1 MGDLL
6 HEKWCWLECV
16 QNATAVRQNPGQGP
30 SPLDI
35 YPSASQHTFA
45 HSSCG
50 LPGEHCF
57 RGNLVSQYTKRL
69 NYSETLLVCEAEGVF
84 LGEQLVYGILN
95 DSGLLADYGGWKH
108 LEKRI
113 QTEQMEP
120 SPDRLHKRK
129 LLIPHVRGP
138 ALPRSHRVVYSLP
151 GGRGWIHL
159 QPDSA
164 SVSRASCWIR
174 HDGSNSYRLMQLGC
188 LESVANSSV
197 AYSSSSPLTYPATG
211 TEFASPYF
219 PTNHQYTPL
228 HHQSFHYEFQ
238 HSHPAVNPDAYS
250 LNSLHHSQQ
259 YYQQLHH
266 GEPADFINLHNA
278 RALKSSCLDEQRREL
293 GCLDAYRRH
302 DLSIMSHGSQYGM
315 HPEQRLG
322 LSGAGLGL
330 PPPGADDLQ
339 GSVDAQC
346 GLVLN
351 GQGGVIRRGGTCVVN
366 PTDLFCSVPGRLS
379 LLSSTSKYKVTIAE
393 VKRRLSP
400 PECLNASLLGG
411 ILRRAKS
418 KNGGRCL
425 REKLDRLGLNLP
437 AGRRKAANVTL
448 LTSLVEGEALHLAR
462 DFGYTCETEFPTK
475 AVGEHLA
482 RQHTEPKEQNAR
494 KKMDRSPL
502 GSSRPTPILD
512 LDIQRHLTHFSLI
525 THGFGTP
532 AICAA
537 LSTFQTILSEMLNYL
552 EKHSAN
558 KSTGTPD
565 NNQINSNSD
574 KTLRKTNEPPN
585 KDGKIEKTD

>member
-1 MGDLL
+1 MS
-6 HEKWCWLECV
+6 
-16 QNATAVRQNPGQGP
+16 TTFPG
-30 SPLDI
+30 
-35 YPSASQHTFA
+35 
-45 HSSCG
+45 
-50 LPGEHCF
+50 
-57 RGNLVSQYTKRL
+57 LVH
-69 NYSETLLVCEAEGVF
+69 
-84 LGEQLVYGILN
+84 
-95 DSGLLADYGGWKH
+95 D
-108 LEKRI
+108 
-113 QTEQMEP
+113 TE
-120 SPDRLHKRK
+120 
-129 LLIPHVRGP
+129 
-138 ALPRSHRVVYSLP
+138 
-151 GGRGWIHL
+151 
-159 QPDSA
+159 
-164 SVSRASCWIR
+164 IR

-188 LESVANSSV
+188 LESVANSTV
-197 AYSSSSPLTYPATG
+197 AYSSTSPLAYSAAG

-219 PTNHQYTPL
+219 SANHQYTPL

-238 HSHPAVNPDAYS
+238 HGHPGVNPEAYS

-259 YYQQLHH
+259 YYHQQIHH
-266 GEPADFINLHNA
+266 GEPDFLNLQHA

-293 GCLDAYRRH
+293 GCLEAYRRH
-302 DLSIMSHGSQYGM
+302 DLSLVSHGSQYGM
-315 HPEQRLG
+315 HPDQRLLPG
-322 LSGAGLGL
+322 GGLGL
-330 PPPGADDLQ
+330 AASGADELQ
-339 GSVDAQC
+339 GSVEAQC

-462 DFGYTCETEFPTK
+462 DFGYTCETEFPAK

-482 RQHTEPKEQNAR
+482 RQHMEQKEQTAR
-494 KKMDRSPL
+494 KKMIMATKQVCKEFQDLLSQDRSPL

-537 LSTFQTILSEMLNYL
+537 LSTFQTVLSEMLNYL
-552 EKHSAN
+552 EKHTTN
-558 KSTGTPD
+558 KNGGGVESGQGNVSSEKAP
-565 NNQINSNSD
+565 
-574 KTLRKTNEPPN
+574 LRKSSEAPM

>member
-1 MGDLL
+1 
-6 HEKWCWLECV
+6 
-16 QNATAVRQNPGQGP
+16 R
-30 SPLDI
+30 SR
-35 YPSASQHTFA
+35 SASF
-45 HSSCG
+45 
-50 LPGEHCF
+50 LP
-57 RGNLVSQYTKRL
+57 
-69 NYSETLLVCEAEGVF
+69 
-84 LGEQLVYGILN
+84 
-95 DSGLLADYGGWKH
+95 
-108 LEKRI
+108 
-113 QTEQMEP
+113 
-120 SPDRLHKRK
+120 
-129 LLIPHVRGP
+129 
-138 ALPRSHRVVYSLP
+138 LPRAREGGLFHFSRFWRILTHFFLLLFDRARERREKKKKTP
-151 GGRGWIHL
+151 GYFGESTM
-159 QPDSA
+159 SA
-164 SVSRASCWIR
+164 TFPGLVHDAEIR

-197 AYSSSSPLTYPATG
+197 AYSSSSPLTYPAPAG

-219 PTNHQYTPL
+219 SANHQYTPL

-238 HSHPAVNPDAYS
+238 HSHPAVAPEAYG
-250 LNSLHHSQQ
+250 LNSLHSGQ
-259 YYQQLHH
+259 YYQQIHH

-278 RALKSSCLDEQRREL
+278 RSALKSSCLDEQQRREL

-302 DLSIMSHGSQYGM
+302 DLSLMTSHGSQAYGVGM
-315 HPEQRLG
+315 HHPDQRLLPG
-322 LSGAGLGL
+322 GGLGL
-330 PPPGADDLQ
+330 PSSGSDDLQ
-339 GSVDAQC
+339 GSVEAQC

-462 DFGYTCETEFPTK
+462 DFGYTCETEFPSK

-482 RQHTEPKEQNAR
+482 RQHSEPKETSAR
-494 KKMDRSPL
+494 KKMVL
-502 GSSRPTPILD
+502 ATN
-512 LDIQRHLTHFSLI
+512 LI

-532 AICAA
+532 AVCAA
-537 LSTFQTILSEMLNYL
+537 LSTFQTVLSEMLNYL
-552 EKHSAN
+552 DKNSSG
-558 KSTGTPD
+558 KTSSD
-565 NNQINSNSD
+565 QQINNSSE
-574 KTLRKTNEPPN
+574 KTQLRKTVEPQS
-585 KDGKIEKTD
+585 KDGKTEKTE

>member
-1 MGDLL
+1 
-6 HEKWCWLECV
+6 
-16 QNATAVRQNPGQGP
+16 
-30 SPLDI
+30 
-35 YPSASQHTFA
+35 
-45 HSSCG
+45 
-50 LPGEHCF
+50 
-57 RGNLVSQYTKRL
+57 
-69 NYSETLLVCEAEGVF
+69 
-84 LGEQLVYGILN
+84 
-95 DSGLLADYGGWKH
+95 
-108 LEKRI
+108 
-113 QTEQMEP
+113 
-120 SPDRLHKRK
+120 
-129 LLIPHVRGP
+129 
-138 ALPRSHRVVYSLP
+138 
-151 GGRGWIHL
+151 
-159 QPDSA
+159 
-164 SVSRASCWIR
+164 
-174 HDGSNSYRLMQLGC
+174 MQLGC

-197 AYSSSSPLTYPATG
+197 AYSSSSPLTYPAPAG

-219 PTNHQYTPL
+219 SANHQYTPL

-238 HSHPAVNPDAYS
+238 HSHPAVAPEAYG
-250 LNSLHHSQQ
+250 LNSLHSGQ
-259 YYQQLHH
+259 YYQQIHH

-278 RALKSSCLDEQRREL
+278 RSALKSSCLDEQQRREL

-302 DLSIMSHGSQYGM
+302 DLSLMTSHGSQAYGVGM
-315 HPEQRLG
+315 HHPDQRL
-322 LSGAGLGL
+322 LPAAGLGL
-330 PPPGADDLQ
+330 PTPAADDLQ
-339 GSVDAQC
+339 GSVEAQC

-448 LTSLVEGEALHLAR
+448 LTSLVEGKGVKGFIKFFQEVFVSCSDVFIFNPFSACLISLFFCCSCAGEALHLAR
-462 DFGYTCETEFPTK
+462 DFGYTCETEFPSK

-482 RQHTEPKEQNAR
+482 RQHSEPKETSAR
-494 KKMDRSPL
+494 KKMVLATKQICKEFQDLLSQDRSPL

-532 AICAA
+532 AVCAA
-537 LSTFQTILSEMLNYL
+537 LSTFQTVLSEMLNYL
-552 EKHSAN
+552 DKNTSG
-558 KSTGTPD
+558 KTSGPTD
-565 NNQINSNSD
+565 QQINNSSE
-574 KTLRKTNEPPN
+574 KSQLRKTAEPQS
-585 KDGKIEKTD
+585 KDGKTEKTE

>member
-1 MGDLL
+1 MV
-6 HEKWCWLECV
+6 WNITRV
-16 QNATAVRQNPGQGP
+16 
-30 SPLDI
+30 
-35 YPSASQHTFA
+35 
-45 HSSCG
+45 
-50 LPGEHCF
+50 
-57 RGNLVSQYTKRL
+57 TKR
-69 NYSETLLVCEAEGVF
+69 
-84 LGEQLVYGILN
+84 
-95 DSGLLADYGGWKH
+95 
-108 LEKRI
+108 
-113 QTEQMEP
+113 TEQSRP
-120 SPDRLHKRK
+120 R
-129 LLIPHVRGP
+129 PHRGFFE
-138 ALPRSHRVVYSLP
+138 
-151 GGRGWIHL
+151 
-159 QPDSA
+159 
-164 SVSRASCWIR
+164 IR

-315 HPEQRLG
+315 HPEQRL
-322 LSGAGLGL
+322 LPGAGLGL

-494 KKMDRSPL
+494 KKMVLATKQICKEFQDLLSQDRSPL

-565 NNQINSNSD
+565 TNQINSNSD
-574 KTLRKTNEPPN
+574 KTLRKTTEHVQT
-585 KDGKIEKTD
+585 KDGKIEKTE

>member
-1 MGDLL
+1 MS
-6 HEKWCWLECV
+6 
-16 QNATAVRQNPGQGP
+16 TTFPG
-30 SPLDI
+30 
-35 YPSASQHTFA
+35 
-45 HSSCG
+45 
-50 LPGEHCF
+50 
-57 RGNLVSQYTKRL
+57 LVHD
-69 NYSETLLVCEAEGVF
+69 AE
-84 LGEQLVYGILN
+84 
-95 DSGLLADYGGWKH
+95 
-108 LEKRI
+108 
-113 QTEQMEP
+113 
-120 SPDRLHKRK
+120 
-129 LLIPHVRGP
+129 
-138 ALPRSHRVVYSLP
+138 
-151 GGRGWIHL
+151 
-159 QPDSA
+159 
-164 SVSRASCWIR
+164 IR

-188 LESVANSSV
+188 LESVANSTV
-197 AYSSSSPLTYPATG
+197 AYSSSSPLTYSTTG

-219 PTNHQYTPL
+219 STNHQYTPL

-259 YYQQLHH
+259 YYQQIHH
-266 GEPADFINLHNA
+266 GEPTDFINLHNA

-302 DLSIMSHGSQYGM
+302 DLSLMSHGSQYGM
-315 HPEQRLG
+315 HPDQRL
-322 LSGAGLGL
+322 L
-330 PPPGADDLQ
+330 PRPPQ
-339 GSVDAQC
+339 KRRNQKKKKKKISVEAQC

-462 DFGYTCETEFPTK
+462 DFGYTCETEFPAK
-475 AVGEHLA
+475 AVGEHIA
-482 RQHTEPKEQNAR
+482 RQHMEQKEQTAR
-494 KKMDRSPL
+494 KKMILATKQICKEFQDLLSQDRSPL

-537 LSTFQTILSEMLNYL
+537 LSTFQTVLSEMLNYL
-552 EKHSAN
+552 EKHTSHKNGGAAESGQGHAN
-558 KSTGTPD
+558 SEKAP
-565 NNQINSNSD
+565 
-574 KTLRKTNEPPN
+574 LRKTSEAAV
-585 KDGKIEKTD
+585 KEGKSEKTD

>member
-1 MGDLL
+1 MS
-6 HEKWCWLECV
+6 
-16 QNATAVRQNPGQGP
+16 TTFPG
-30 SPLDI
+30 
-35 YPSASQHTFA
+35 
-45 HSSCG
+45 
-50 LPGEHCF
+50 
-57 RGNLVSQYTKRL
+57 LVHD
-69 NYSETLLVCEAEGVF
+69 AE
-84 LGEQLVYGILN
+84 
-95 DSGLLADYGGWKH
+95 
-108 LEKRI
+108 
-113 QTEQMEP
+113 
-120 SPDRLHKRK
+120 
-129 LLIPHVRGP
+129 
-138 ALPRSHRVVYSLP
+138 
-151 GGRGWIHL
+151 
-159 QPDSA
+159 
-164 SVSRASCWIR
+164 IR

-188 LESVANSSV
+188 LESVANSTV
-197 AYSSSSPLTYPATG
+197 AYSSSSPLTYSTTG

-219 PTNHQYTPL
+219 STNHQYTPL

-259 YYQQLHH
+259 YYQQIHH
-266 GEPADFINLHNA
+266 GEPTDFINLHNA

-302 DLSIMSHGSQYGM
+302 DLSLMSHGSQYGM
-315 HPEQRLG
+315 HPDQRLLPG
-322 LSGAGLGL
+322 PSLGL
-330 PPPGADDLQ
+330 AASGADDLQ
-339 GSVDAQC
+339 SSC
-346 GLVLN
+346 PILC
-351 GQGGVIRRGGTCVVN
+351 GTCVVN

-462 DFGYTCETEFPTK
+462 DFGYTCETEFPAK
-475 AVGEHLA
+475 AVGEHIA
-482 RQHTEPKEQNAR
+482 RQHMEQKEQTAR
-494 KKMDRSPL
+494 KKMILATKQICKEFQDLLSQDRSPL

-537 LSTFQTILSEMLNYL
+537 LSTFQTVLSEMLNYL
-552 EKHSAN
+552 EKHTSHKNGGAAESGQGHAN
-558 KSTGTPD
+558 SEKAP
-565 NNQINSNSD
+565 
-574 KTLRKTNEPPN
+574 LRKTSEAAV
-585 KDGKIEKTD
+585 KEGKTEKTD

>member
-1 MGDLL
+1 MTNL
-6 HEKWCWLECV
+6 KFF
-16 QNATAVRQNPGQGP
+16 R
-30 SPLDI
+30 SPFS
-35 YPSASQHTFA
+35 PCASQ
-45 HSSCG
+45 
-50 LPGEHCF
+50 
-57 RGNLVSQYTKRL
+57 
-69 NYSETLLVCEAEGVF
+69 
-84 LGEQLVYGILN
+84 
-95 DSGLLADYGGWKH
+95 
-108 LEKRI
+108 
-113 QTEQMEP
+113 
-120 SPDRLHKRK
+120 
-129 LLIPHVRGP
+129 
-138 ALPRSHRVVYSLP
+138 
-151 GGRGWIHL
+151 
-159 QPDSA
+159 
-164 SVSRASCWIR
+164 IR
-174 HDGSNSYRLMQLGC
+174 HDGSNGYRLMQLGC
-188 LESVANSSV
+188 LESVANSTV
-197 AYSSSSPLTYPATG
+197 AYSSSSPLTYSTTG
-211 TEFASPYF
+211 TEFAAPYF
-219 PTNHQYTPL
+219 STNHQYTPL

-238 HSHPAVNPDAYS
+238 HSHPAVTPDAYS
-250 LNSLHHSQQ
+250 LNSLHHPQQ

-266 GEPADFINLHNA
+266 AEPADFLNLHNA

-302 DLSIMSHGSQYGM
+302 DLSLVGHGSQYAAAM
-315 HPEQRLG
+315 HPDQRLVPG
-322 LSGAGLGL
+322 PGLGL
-330 PPPGADDLQ
+330 AAAGADDLQ
-339 GSVDAQC
+339 GSVEAQC
-346 GLVLN
+346 GLILN

-462 DFGYTCETEFPTK
+462 DFGYTCETEFPAK

-482 RQHTEPKEQNAR
+482 RQHMEQKEQTAR
-494 KKMDRSPL
+494 KKMILATKQICKEFQDLLSQDRSPL

-537 LSTFQTILSEMLNYL
+537 LSTFQTVLSEMLNYL
-552 EKHSAN
+552 EKHTTHKNGGAADS
-558 KSTGTPD
+558 G
-565 NNQINSNSD
+565 QGHGNSE
-574 KTLRKTNEPPN
+574 KAPLRKTSEAAV
-585 KDGKIEKTD
+585 KEGKTEKTD

>member
-1 MGDLL
+1 MS
-6 HEKWCWLECV
+6 
-16 QNATAVRQNPGQGP
+16 T
-30 SPLDI
+30 
-35 YPSASQHTFA
+35 TF
-45 HSSCG
+45 
-50 LPGEHCF
+50 P
-57 RGNLVSQYTKRL
+57 
-69 NYSETLLVCEAEGVF
+69 
-84 LGEQLVYGILN
+84 
-95 DSGLLADYGGWKH
+95 
-108 LEKRI
+108 
-113 QTEQMEP
+113 
-120 SPDRLHKRK
+120 
-129 LLIPHVRGP
+129 
-138 ALPRSHRVVYSLP
+138 
-151 GGRGWIHL
+151 
-159 QPDSA
+159 
-164 SVSRASCWIR
+164 IR

-188 LESVANSSV
+188 LESVANSTV
-197 AYSSSSPLTYPATG
+197 AYSSSSPLTYSTTG

-219 PTNHQYTPL
+219 STNHQYTPL

-259 YYQQLHH
+259 YYQQIHH
-266 GEPADFINLHNA
+266 GEPTDFINLHNA

-302 DLSIMSHGSQYGM
+302 DLLLPGPS
-315 HPEQRLG
+315 LG
-322 LSGAGLGL
+322 LAAS
-330 PPPGADDLQ
+330 GADDLQ
-339 GSVDAQC
+339 SSVEAQC

-462 DFGYTCETEFPTK
+462 DFGYTCETEFPAK
-475 AVGEHLA
+475 AVGEHIA
-482 RQHTEPKEQNAR
+482 RQHMEQKEQTAR
-494 KKMDRSPL
+494 KKMILATKQICKEFQDLLSQDRSPL

-537 LSTFQTILSEMLNYL
+537 LSTFQTVLSEMLNYL
-552 EKHSAN
+552 EKHTSHKNGGAAESGQGHAN
-558 KSTGTPD
+558 SEKAP
-565 NNQINSNSD
+565 
-574 KTLRKTNEPPN
+574 LRKTSEAAV
-585 KDGKIEKTD
+585 KEGKTEKTD

>member
-1 MGDLL
+1 MSTAFPGLV
-6 HEKWCWLECV
+6 HE
-16 QNATAVRQNPGQGP
+16 
-30 SPLDI
+30 
-35 YPSASQHTFA
+35 
-45 HSSCG
+45 
-50 LPGEHCF
+50 
-57 RGNLVSQYTKRL
+57 
-69 NYSETLLVCEAEGVF
+69 
-84 LGEQLVYGILN
+84 
-95 DSGLLADYGGWKH
+95 
-108 LEKRI
+108 
-113 QTEQMEP
+113 TE
-120 SPDRLHKRK
+120 
-129 LLIPHVRGP
+129 
-138 ALPRSHRVVYSLP
+138 
-151 GGRGWIHL
+151 
-159 QPDSA
+159 
-164 SVSRASCWIR
+164 IR

-188 LESVANSSV
+188 LESVGNSSV
-197 AYSSSSPLTYPATG
+197 AYSSSSPLAYSTTG

-219 PTNHQYTPL
+219 STNHQYTPL

-259 YYQQLHH
+259 YYQQIHH

-302 DLSIMSHGSQYGM
+302 DLSLMSHGSQYGM
-315 HPEQRLG
+315 HADQRLLPG
-322 LSGAGLGL
+322 SSLGL
-330 PPPGADDLQ
+330 QPSGADDLQ
-339 GSVDAQC
+339 VRNEMELFYLLSPAS
-346 GLVLN
+346 
-351 GQGGVIRRGGTCVVN
+351 GGTCVVN

-482 RQHTEPKEQNAR
+482 RQHVEQKEQTAR
-494 KKMDRSPL
+494 KKMILATKQICKEFQDLLSQDRSPL

-537 LSTFQTILSEMLNYL
+537 LSTFQTVLSEMLNYL
-552 EKHSAN
+552 EKHTTN
-558 KSTGTPD
+558 KNGSTTDSG
-565 NNQINSNSD
+565 QINSNSD
-574 KTLRKTNEPPN
+574 KTPLRKTTETQP
-585 KDGKIEKTD
+585 KDGKTEKTE

>member
-1 MGDLL
+1 MS
-6 HEKWCWLECV
+6 
-16 QNATAVRQNPGQGP
+16 ATFPG
-30 SPLDI
+30 
-35 YPSASQHTFA
+35 
-45 HSSCG
+45 
-50 LPGEHCF
+50 
-57 RGNLVSQYTKRL
+57 LVHD
-69 NYSETLLVCEAEGVF
+69 AE
-84 LGEQLVYGILN
+84 
-95 DSGLLADYGGWKH
+95 
-108 LEKRI
+108 
-113 QTEQMEP
+113 
-120 SPDRLHKRK
+120 
-129 LLIPHVRGP
+129 
-138 ALPRSHRVVYSLP
+138 
-151 GGRGWIHL
+151 
-159 QPDSA
+159 
-164 SVSRASCWIR
+164 IR

-197 AYSSSSPLTYPATG
+197 AYSSSSPLTYPAPAG

-219 PTNHQYTPL
+219 SANHQYTPL

-238 HSHPAVNPDAYS
+238 HSHPAVAPEAYG
-250 LNSLHHSQQ
+250 LNSLHSGQ
-259 YYQQLHH
+259 YYQQIHH

-278 RALKSSCLDEQRREL
+278 RSALKSSCLDEQQRREL

-302 DLSIMSHGSQYGM
+302 DLSLMTSHGSQAYGVGM
-315 HPEQRLG
+315 HHADQRLLPAGGLG
-322 LSGAGLGL
+322 LSSSGSE
-330 PPPGADDLQ
+330 DLQ
-339 GSVDAQC
+339 GSVEAQC

-351 GQGGVIRRGGTCVVN
+351 GRGGVIQRGGTCVVN

-462 DFGYTCETEFPTK
+462 DFGYTCETEFPSK

-482 RQHTEPKEQNAR
+482 RQHSEPKETSAR
-494 KKMDRSPL
+494 KKMVL
-502 GSSRPTPILD
+502 ATKPTTILE

-532 AICAA
+532 AVCAA
-537 LSTFQTILSEMLNYL
+537 LSTFQTVLSEMLNYL
-552 EKHSAN
+552 D
-558 KSTGTPD
+558 KSLGGKTSGPND
-565 NNQINSNSD
+565 QQINNSSE
-574 KTLRKTNEPPN
+574 KTQLRKTAEPQS
-585 KDGKIEKTD
+585 KDGKTEKTE

>member
-1 MGDLL
+1 MS
-6 HEKWCWLECV
+6 
-16 QNATAVRQNPGQGP
+16 ATFPG
-30 SPLDI
+30 
-35 YPSASQHTFA
+35 
-45 HSSCG
+45 
-50 LPGEHCF
+50 
-57 RGNLVSQYTKRL
+57 LVHD
-69 NYSETLLVCEAEGVF
+69 AE
-84 LGEQLVYGILN
+84 
-95 DSGLLADYGGWKH
+95 
-108 LEKRI
+108 
-113 QTEQMEP
+113 
-120 SPDRLHKRK
+120 
-129 LLIPHVRGP
+129 
-138 ALPRSHRVVYSLP
+138 
-151 GGRGWIHL
+151 
-159 QPDSA
+159 
-164 SVSRASCWIR
+164 IR

-197 AYSSSSPLTYPATG
+197 AYSSSSPLTYPAPAG

-219 PTNHQYTPL
+219 SANHQYTPL

-238 HSHPAVNPDAYS
+238 HSHPAVAPEAYG
-250 LNSLHHSQQ
+250 LNSLHSGQ
-259 YYQQLHH
+259 YYQQIHH

-278 RALKSSCLDEQRREL
+278 RSALKSSCLDEQQRREL

-302 DLSIMSHGSQYGM
+302 DLSLMTSHGSQAYGVGM
-315 HPEQRLG
+315 HHADQRLLPAGGLG
-322 LSGAGLGL
+322 LSSSGSE
-330 PPPGADDLQ
+330 DLQ
-339 GSVDAQC
+339 GSVEAQC

-351 GQGGVIRRGGTCVVN
+351 GRGGRHPEREEGCVSSLIFHQLILGGTCVVN

-462 DFGYTCETEFPTK
+462 DFGYTCETEFPSK

-482 RQHTEPKEQNAR
+482 RQHSEPKETSAR
-494 KKMDRSPL
+494 KKMVLATKQICKEFQDLLSQDRSPL
-502 GSSRPTPILD
+502 GSSRPTTILE

-532 AICAA
+532 AVCAA
-537 LSTFQTILSEMLNYL
+537 LSTFQTVLSEMLNYL
-552 EKHSAN
+552 D
-558 KSTGTPD
+558 KSLGGKTSGPND
-565 NNQINSNSD
+565 QQINNSSE
-574 KTLRKTNEPPN
+574 KTQLRKTAEPQS
-585 KDGKIEKTD
+585 KDGKTEKTE

>member
-1 MGDLL
+1 MS
-6 HEKWCWLECV
+6 
-16 QNATAVRQNPGQGP
+16 TTFPG
-30 SPLDI
+30 
-35 YPSASQHTFA
+35 
-45 HSSCG
+45 
-50 LPGEHCF
+50 
-57 RGNLVSQYTKRL
+57 LVHD
-69 NYSETLLVCEAEGVF
+69 AE
-84 LGEQLVYGILN
+84 
-95 DSGLLADYGGWKH
+95 
-108 LEKRI
+108 
-113 QTEQMEP
+113 
-120 SPDRLHKRK
+120 
-129 LLIPHVRGP
+129 
-138 ALPRSHRVVYSLP
+138 
-151 GGRGWIHL
+151 
-159 QPDSA
+159 
-164 SVSRASCWIR
+164 IR

-188 LESVANSSV
+188 LESVANSTV
-197 AYSSSSPLTYPATG
+197 AYSSSSPLTYSTTG

-219 PTNHQYTPL
+219 STNHQYTPL

-259 YYQQLHH
+259 YYQQIHH
-266 GEPADFINLHNA
+266 GEPTDFINLHNA

-302 DLSIMSHGSQYGM
+302 DLSLMSHGSQYGM
-315 HPEQRLG
+315 HPDQRLLPGPSLG
-322 LSGAGLGL
+322 LSAS
-330 PPPGADDLQ
+330 GADDLQ
-339 GSVDAQC
+339 LFQ
-346 GLVLN
+346 
-351 GQGGVIRRGGTCVVN
+351 GQGKGEGGGSCGTCVVN

-462 DFGYTCETEFPTK
+462 DFGYTCETEFPAK

-482 RQHTEPKEQNAR
+482 RQHMEQKEQTAR
-494 KKMDRSPL
+494 KKMILATKQICKEFQDLLSQDRSPL

-537 LSTFQTILSEMLNYL
+537 LSTFQTVLSEMLNYL
-552 EKHSAN
+552 EKHTAHKNGGAAESGQGHAN
-558 KSTGTPD
+558 AEKAP
-565 NNQINSNSD
+565 
-574 KTLRKTNEPPN
+574 LRKTSEAAV
-585 KDGKIEKTD
+585 KEGKTEKTD

>member
-1 MGDLL
+1 RAKIRYDICRQERGKPIAAFKRLP
-6 HEKWCWLECV
+6 ERK
-16 QNATAVRQNPGQGP
+16 QANGPNNAVKRKVANTINNSRRERERARARARNGNPG
-30 SPLDI
+30 
-35 YPSASQHTFA
+35 AS
-45 HSSCG
+45 
-50 LPGEHCF
+50 
-57 RGNLVSQYTKRL
+57 KR
-69 NYSETLLVCEAEGVF
+69 STPT
-84 LGEQLVYGILN
+84 Q
-95 DSGLLADYGGWKH
+95 
-108 LEKRI
+108 
-113 QTEQMEP
+113 
-120 SPDRLHKRK
+120 
-129 LLIPHVRGP
+129 
-138 ALPRSHRVVYSLP
+138 
-151 GGRGWIHL
+151 
-159 QPDSA
+159 
-164 SVSRASCWIR
+164 IR

-188 LESVANSSV
+188 LESVANSTV
-197 AYSSSSPLTYPATG
+197 AYSSTSPLTYSTTG

-219 PTNHQYTPL
+219 STNHQYTPL

-259 YYQQLHH
+259 YYQQIHH
-266 GEPADFINLHNA
+266 GEPTDFINLHNA

-302 DLSIMSHGSQYGM
+302 DLSLMSHGSQYGM
-315 HPEQRLG
+315 HPDQRLLPG
-322 LSGAGLGL
+322 PSLGL
-330 PPPGADDLQ
+330 AASGADDLQ
-339 GSVDAQC
+339 GSVETQC

-462 DFGYTCETEFPTK
+462 DFGYTCETEFPAK

-482 RQHTEPKEQNAR
+482 RQHMEQKEQTAR
-494 KKMDRSPL
+494 KKMILATKQICKEFQDLLSQDRSPL

-537 LSTFQTILSEMLNYL
+537 LSTFQTVLSEMLNYL
-552 EKHSAN
+552 EKHTAHKNGGAAESGQGHAN
-558 KSTGTPD
+558 SEKAP
-565 NNQINSNSD
+565 
-574 KTLRKTNEPPN
+574 LRKTSEAAV
-585 KDGKIEKTD
+585 KEGKTEKTD

>member
-1 MGDLL
+1 MS
-6 HEKWCWLECV
+6 
-16 QNATAVRQNPGQGP
+16 TTFPG
-30 SPLDI
+30 
-35 YPSASQHTFA
+35 
-45 HSSCG
+45 
-50 LPGEHCF
+50 
-57 RGNLVSQYTKRL
+57 LVHD
-69 NYSETLLVCEAEGVF
+69 AE
-84 LGEQLVYGILN
+84 
-95 DSGLLADYGGWKH
+95 
-108 LEKRI
+108 
-113 QTEQMEP
+113 
-120 SPDRLHKRK
+120 
-129 LLIPHVRGP
+129 
-138 ALPRSHRVVYSLP
+138 
-151 GGRGWIHL
+151 
-159 QPDSA
+159 
-164 SVSRASCWIR
+164 IR

-188 LESVANSSV
+188 LESVANSTV
-197 AYSSSSPLTYPATG
+197 AYSSSSPLTYSGTG
-211 TEFASPYF
+211 TEFATPYF
-219 PTNHQYTPL
+219 SANHQYAPL

-259 YYQQLHH
+259 YYQQIHH

-302 DLSIMSHGSQYGM
+302 DLSLMGHGTQYGM
-315 HPEQRLG
+315 HPDQRLLPG
-322 LSGAGLGL
+322 PSLGL
-330 PPPGADDLQ
+330 AATGADDLQ
-339 GSVDAQC
+339 GSVEAQC

-462 DFGYTCETEFPTK
+462 DFGYTCETEFPAK

-482 RQHTEPKEQNAR
+482 RQHMEQKEQTAR
-494 KKMDRSPL
+494 KKMILATKQICKEFQDLLSQDRSPL

-537 LSTFQTILSEMLNYL
+537 LSTFQTVLSEMLNYL
-552 EKHSAN
+552 EKHTAHKNGGAAES
-558 KSTGTPD
+558 G
-565 NNQINSNSD
+565 QGHSNSE
-574 KTLRKTNEPPN
+574 KVPLRKTSEAAV
-585 KDGKIEKTD
+585 KEGKTEKTD